1 MDRRVLQADVSE
13 GGIGLAH
20 LYPAREESICL
31 LLATMDIRAHPISF
45 SARSW
50 KRRPDGSPDHGCDG
64 ETVPPSPQSNSHGS

>member
-31 LLATMDIRAHPISF
+31 LLATMDIRAHPISS
-45 SARSW
+45 SARSD
-50 KRRPDGSPDHGCDG
+50 KSPWQELYARQLSAAVH
-64 ETVPPSPQSNSHGS
+64 PSPIPLRAAE

>member
-45 SARSW
+45 
-50 KRRPDGSPDHGCDG
+50 
-64 ETVPPSPQSNSHGS
+64 